1 MSAPASNGSL
11 TDAELLTQ
19 FEGCTLPAEKWH
31 HAEHIRIAYICLRR
45 DDFPAALERMRTG
58 LKALNAAQRVPESL
72 DRGYHETL
80 TQAWFRLVH
89 VILSEYGP
97 AESSLAFLEAHP
109 ELSQRKSLRLFYS
122 RDHITSWQ
130 AKAEFVEPDLAPLP
144 VSVRAKLRLET
155 RTPGLLQSAPSA
167 RDHTLQN
174 PRT

>member
-1 MSAPASNGSL
+1 MSAPAPNGPL
-11 TDAELLTQ
+11 PDAELLAQ
-19 FEGCTLPAEKWH
+19 FEGCTLPAERWH
-31 HAEHIRIAYICLRR
+31 HAEHIRIAYLCLRQ
-45 DDFPAALERMRTG
+45 DDYPAALERMRTG

-122 RDHITSWQ
+122 RDCIVSWQ
-130 AKAEFVEPDLAPLP
+130 AKAEFVEPDLTPLP

-155 RTPGLLQSAPSA
+155 RAPDLLQSTPSPESNS
-167 RDHTLQN
+167 LKN
-174 PRT
+174 PQT